1 MELLVSIFFAVL
13 FIVLAMS
20 LWANRHAEH
29 VQRQHV
35 AAVRLVE
42 GSFGAV
48 LVGAPGARRETTR
61 GTAAPWHPAL
71 RWAGTVL
78 AQAGLD
84 FAPEILLVSLAAL
97 ALAGPALAALWLPTN
112 TAIIGGLGLPLVPL
126 FWLRARRRQR
136 LKSLAQQIPYLLD
149 TLKAALEAGHTL
161 LRGLQMAA
169 QNNPEPLATELRGIV
184 DQVRVGV
191 NLPMALESMFRRVPI
206 DDLGFMADAVS
217 VQEETGSSLA
227 QILEHVAQ
235 SIRNRQRLA
244 DQIRALTSQSR
255 MSAIIVASLP
265 GIILAA
271 FSLMR
276 SDYTDILFHD
286 PLGNRMLEAA
296 CAMDILAF
304 FIMREIARV
313 DY

>member
-13 FIVLAMS
+13 FIVLAIS
-20 LWANRHAEH
+20 LWANRHAEQ
-29 VQRQHV
+29 VQRQRV
-35 AAVRLVE
+35 AAVRLE

-48 LVGAPGARRETTR
+48 LDGTTGARRELTR
-61 GTAAPWHPAL
+61 GTAGLGHPVL
-71 RWAGTVL
+71 GGAGDIL
-78 AQAGLD
+78 AQAGFDL
-84 FAPEILLVSLAAL
+84 APETLLVSLAAL
-97 ALAGPALAALWLPTN
+97 ALAGPALTTIWLPTN
-112 TAIIGGLGLPLVPL
+112 TAIITGLSLPLVPL
-126 FWLRARRRQR
+126 FWLRARRRGR
-136 LKSLAQQIPYLLD
+136 LKTLAQQIPYLLD

-169 QNNPEPLATELRGIV
+169 QNNPEPVATELRVIV

-191 NLPMALESMFRRVPI
+191 NLPMALESMYRRVPI
-206 DDLGFMADAVS
+206 DDLGFLADAVS

-244 DQIRALTSQSR
+244 DQIRVLTSQSR
-255 MSAIIVASLP
+255 MSAIIVAALP
-265 GIILAA
+265 GIILGA

-276 SDYTDILFHD
+276 GDYTAILFHD

-296 CAMDILAF
+296 CAMDVLAF
-304 FIMREIARV
+304 FVMREIARV

>member
-13 FIVLAMS
+13 FIVLAIS
-20 LWANRHAEH
+20 LWANRHAEQ
-29 VQRQHV
+29 VQRQRV
-35 AAVRLVE
+35 AAVRLV

-48 LVGAPGARRETTR
+48 PYGTTGARRELTR
-61 GTAAPWHPAL
+61 GTAGPRHPVL
-71 RWAGTVL
+71 SWAGDAV

-84 FAPEILLVSLAAL
+84 VAPEILLVSLVAL
-97 ALAGPALAALWLPTN
+97 ALAGPALATIWLPTN
-112 TAIIGGLGLPLVPL
+112 TAIIVGLSLPLVPL
-126 FWLRARRRQR
+126 FWLRARRRGR
-136 LKSLAQQIPYLLD
+136 LKALAQQIPYLLD

-161 LRGLQMAA
+161 LRGMQMAA
-169 QNNPEPLATELRGIV
+169 QNNPEPLATELRVIV
-184 DQVRVGV
+184 DHVRVGV

-206 DDLGFMADAVS
+206 DDLGFLADAVS

-244 DQIRALTSQSR
+244 DQIRVLTSQSR

-265 GIILAA
+265 GIILGA

-276 SDYTDILFHD
+276 GDYTDILFHD